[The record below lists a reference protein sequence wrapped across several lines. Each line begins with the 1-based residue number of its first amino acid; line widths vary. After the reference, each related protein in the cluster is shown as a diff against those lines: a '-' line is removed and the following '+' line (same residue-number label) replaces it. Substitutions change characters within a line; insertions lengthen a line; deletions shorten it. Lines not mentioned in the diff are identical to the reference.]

1 VAESHQLTSTVVNT
15 TDGPGQVG
23 HRRPASGRPQRR
35 DGPPEGPAATGTP
48 SAGTVTGCSSF
59 RYADCCDIPCL
70 FWFVFLLFLAISSVY
85 YMRHLPKHVA
95 DFHTLLIR
103 TEFFIVLS
111 ILFIV
116 LFYTFVIYFRFF

>member
-1 VAESHQLTSTVVNT
+1 
-15 TDGPGQVG
+15 
-23 HRRPASGRPQRR
+23 
-35 DGPPEGPAATGTP
+35 
-48 SAGTVTGCSSF
+48 
-59 RYADCCDIPCL
+59 
-70 FWFVFLLFLAISSVY
+70 
-85 YMRHLPKHVA
+85 MRHLPKHVA